1 MNIEIRDD
9 TFKKIVDPNVSIQQ
23 LATGFEFTE
32 GPVWN
37 PIENA
42 LIFSDMPGNI
52 MPVSYTHLTL
62 PTNREV

>member
-52 MPVSYTHLTL
+52 MRKWTVK
-62 PTNREV
+62 NGV